1 MIFSKL
7 YGLFRI
13 SELQNSTIV
22 KSSLT
27 FESMLKKRLHISR
40 FMGSYNYT
48 GPIFNL
54 QTSGQNPFWDLILIY
69 CFVHPISHSWFLV
82 TFGNKIT
89 KVRKCYLLFV
99 YILHGKMGKTEK
111 IGKKITQIKRLI
123 YQKPKDKTLKP

>member
-13 SELQNSTIV
+13 SELQNSIIV

-54 QTSGQNPFWDLILIY
+54 QTSGQNPFWDLILIH
-69 CFVHPISHSWFLV
+69 CFVHPIFRLWSFLAM
-82 TFGNKIT
+82 KL
-89 KVRKCYLLFV
+89 RKCYVIFV

-111 IGKKITQIKRLI
+111 TGKKITQLKWPK
-123 YQKPKDKTLKP
+123 YQKPKDENMGWTKH